1 MSSNNLRVAV
11 VAAPVRAQVLQNLRE
26 AILNRSFRPGQ
37 RLVERELVQLTGVSR
52 TTVRE
57 ALRQLE
63 SEGLVRLVAN
73 QGPVVATM
81 SAEEARD
88 LYDVRGVLEALAASR
103 FAASASEEEIAKL
116 VAATDRIEQ
125 VVAHGDLTEI
135 VARKDDFY
143 SVLLDGARNSVVRS
157 VLDSLRSRI
166 AYLRATSLRRPQ
178 RSAETLTEVRAIVDA
193 IQQRDENEAWAR
205 SREHVRRAAEAA
217 FKVLEE
223 DVLSLEDQAAEQER

>member
-1 MSSNNLRVAV
+1 MAV